1 MAKNIFKEIII
12 ILLLCLAIILIL
24 GVLLYEYVPFN
35 KEIPEKVSYVTPQN
49 VKEVLQTVD
58 GVEEDKVVRTYELEE
73 TDLNNYKRVND
84 YKPGKANPFSS
95 YKTEEEN
102 TTTEGN
108 TTTGNTTGN
117 STSGSNTQSSGSNS
131 NTGFFQNKGTK

>member
-1 MAKNIFKEIII
+1 MAKNVFKEIII

-58 GVEEDKVVRTYELEE
+58 GVEEDKVIRTYELEE

>member
-12 ILLLCLAIILIL
+12 ILLLCLAVILIL
-24 GVLLYEYVPFN
+24 GVLLYEYIPFN

-58 GVEEDKVVRTYELEE
+58 GVEEDKVILTYELEQ

-102 TTTEGN
+102 TTNDGN

-117 STSGSNTQSSGSNS
+117 STSGSNTQNSGSNS

>member
-1 MAKNIFKEIII
+1 MAKNVFKEIII

-58 GVEEDKVVRTYELEE
+58 GVEEDKVIRTYELEE
-73 TDLNNYKRVND
+73 TDLNNYKRIND

>member
-1 MAKNIFKEIII
+1 MAKNVFKEIII

>member
-1 MAKNIFKEIII
+1 MAKNIFKEIVI

-95 YKTEEEN
+95 YKTEEN
-102 TTTEGN
+102 TTTDGN

>member
-1 MAKNIFKEIII
+1 MAKNVFKEIII

-58 GVEEDKVVRTYELEE
+58 GVEEDKVIRTYELEE

-84 YKPGKANPFSS
+84 YKPGKPNPFSS